1 MKNFLKGLLI
11 RLAGL
16 LLIPVGV
23 AIGVIFLVLGG
34 ILFLIIASIVYL
46 FTGVNWFG
54 FGYYF
59 FYSMIL
65 VHYRAALLKKNE
77 WFTIKEFV
85 EDEFGIERKEKDETD
100 YE

>member
-23 AIGVIFLVLGG
+23 AIGLISVV
-34 ILFLIIASIVYL
+34 LFLIIASIVYL

-54 FGYYF
+54 FWYYL
-59 FYSMIL
+59 FYPSIL
-65 VHYRAALLKKNE
+65 LFYGAALLTKNE